1 MDCFSSLTGIRTD
14 KEPYRAKS
22 ALSLLEPR
30 DLILNFDFECQYF
43 LEVFFRN
50 EPYGVPSHNDGRV
63 PARAP
68 AGSYSETARRF
79 DVCVENS
86 VPVASGAMARSGL
99 GKGLGAL
106 IGTPAVAT
114 PKDGSDAGERV
125 HQIELT
131 SIVPSTLQPR
141 KDFAR
146 DVLLELIESIRQH
159 GIIQP
164 LIVRQ
169 VGTRFELIAGER
181 RWRAAQELG
190 LATVPAIVRTANDLE
205 VLELSLI
212 ENLQRADLNPI
223 EEAQGYAR
231 LANEFGMRQ
240 EDIALKVG
248 RSRAA
253 VANAL
258 RLLDLHPQVQ
268 IWLAQNLVSVGH
280 AKVLLALKAP
290 EEQLLAAETVLRRNA
305 TVRSTER
312 MVARL
317 LGIGRGR
324 RKPRR
329 AAGDSSATATA
340 VEDLQNRLQQ
350 HLATHVTIHHGE
362 KRGRIEIEYLR
373 NRRSSAD
380 YYCSWPAGR
389 RVTRVMNCRGVR
401 RGGRQ
406 SKWIKAFQKTDPAGA
421 ERDGRGAND
430 RASES
435 KYAKGPATCGGLASH
450 VISSS

>member
-1 MDCFSSLTGIRTD
+1 
-14 KEPYRAKS
+14 
-22 ALSLLEPR
+22 
-30 DLILNFDFECQYF
+30 
-43 LEVFFRN
+43 
-50 EPYGVPSHNDGRV
+50 
-63 PARAP
+63 
-68 AGSYSETARRF
+68 
-79 DVCVENS
+79 
-86 VPVASGAMARSGL
+86 MARSGL

-106 IGTPAVAT
+106 IGPPSIAASTDVAE
-114 PKDGSDAGERV
+114 SGERV
-125 HQIELT
+125 HQISLAG
-131 SIVPSTLQPR
+131 IVPSALQPR
-141 KDFAR
+141 KDFGREA
-146 DVLLELIESIRQH
+146 LQELIDSIRQH

-164 LIVRQ
+164 LIVRPATAGPSAGGQ
-169 VGTRFELIAGER
+169 VGARFELIAGER
-181 RWRAAQELG
+181 RWRAAQEIG

-268 IWLAQNLVSVGH
+268 VWLTQNLLSVGH

-312 MVARL
+312 LVARQ
-317 LGIGRGR
+317 LGIGRSR
-324 RKPRR
+324 RRSRR
-329 AAGDSSATATA
+329 MPSELSGAATA

-350 HLATHVTIHHGE
+350 HLATHVTIHHGD
-362 KRGRIEIEYLR
+362 KRGRIEIEYYGTDDLQR
-373 NRRSSAD
+373 IVTALGLP
-380 YYCSWPAGR
+380 PA
-389 RVTRVMNCRGVR
+389 
-401 RGGRQ
+401 
-406 SKWIKAFQKTDPAGA
+406 
-421 ERDGRGAND
+421 
-430 RASES
+430 ES
-435 KYAKGPATCGGLASH
+435 
-450 VISSS
+450 